1 MEHPEKSDG
10 ALQLYLRR
18 NAVTEITDS
27 SAFFWDCYEQRG
39 LYACRLLKK

>member
-10 ALQLYLRR
+10 ALHLYLRR

-27 SAFFWDCYEQRG
+27 SASFLGMLRATGTITHVDH
-39 LYACRLLKK
+39 